1 MLAVLAR
8 DYDWE
13 LDLEEHINS
22 FPIPTPVR
30 AQPMTFQKLPAKRDA
45 GLSLSGRDQ

>member
-13 LDLEEHINS
+13 LDLAEHINS
-22 FPIPTPVR
+22 FPIPTPVQ
-30 AQPMTFQKLPAKRDA
+30 AQPMTFHKLAAKRDA
-45 GLSLSGRDQ
+45 GLSLNGSEQ